1 MGQDPKTPEN
11 MTGKNKV
18 FMKGNEAL
26 AEAAVRAGMRFFAG
40 YPITPQNEI
49 PEYLSR
55 RLPEVGGTF
64 IQGESEVASINM
76 VYGAAATGVRSMT
89 SSSGPGISLKSEGIS
104 YLAAAQLPALIV
116 DVSRGGPGLGSIQ
129 PAQSDYLQA
138 TKALGHGGH
147 RLIVF
152 APSTV
157 QEIVDITYNSFEYAE
172 RDRNPVFV
180 LIDGCLGSMM
190 ESVELPEMK
199 EPHPEAQS
207 SWTLGRREGEE
218 RAAHLIS
225 PIYEAGL
232 EGLNKSFAKRIK
244 KWEKE
249 DVLVEELYLDDAE
262 YVIAAYGIAAR
273 IAKQV
278 VEDLREEGVKIGMIR
293 PITIFPFPTESFN
306 KLNYSKVKGIID
318 IEMTIPAQMKED
330 VERAVAGRAPVYE
343 HGHSGGVL
351 LDEYDIRT
359 AIEKIINDEKEGRE
373 QR

>member
-1 MGQDPKTPEN
+1 MGEKR
-11 MTGKNKV
+11 
-18 FMKGNEAL
+18 FMKGCEAL
-26 AEAAVRAGMRFFAG
+26 AEAAVRGGVRFFAG

-64 IQGESEVASINM
+64 IQGESEIASINM
-76 VYGAAATGVRSMT
+76 VYGAASTGFRAMT

-157 QEIVDITYNSFEYAE
+157 QEIVDLTYHAFDFAE
-172 RDRNPVFV
+172 RDRNPVFI
-180 LIDGCLGSMM
+180 LIDGCLGAMM
-190 ESVELPEMK
+190 ESVELPPMT
-199 EPHPEAQS
+199 EPDPRSQS
-207 SWTLGRREGEE
+207 SWTMGRWDGEK

-232 EGLNKSFAKRIK
+232 EGLNKSFAKRIE
-244 KWEKE
+244 KWKKE
-249 DVLVEELYLDDAE
+249 DVQVEELYLDDAE
-262 YVIAAYGIAAR
+262 YVITAYGIAAR
-273 IAKQV
+273 ICHQV
-278 VEDLREEGVKIGMIR
+278 VDDLRAEGVKIGMIR
-293 PITIFPFPTESFN
+293 PITVFPFPDESFE
-306 KLNYSKVKGIID
+306 KLDYSRVKALID
-318 IEMTIPAQMKED
+318 VEMTIPAQMAED
-330 VERAVAGRAPVYE
+330 VERAVKGRAPIFE

-359 AIEKIINDEKEGRE
+359 AVMEIIRGIEEGNTNVTDGKEGE
-373 QR
+373 

>member
-1 MGQDPKTPEN
+1 MGLDSKTPDN
-11 MTGKNKV
+11 MTGNNKV
-18 FMKGNEAL
+18 FMKGCEAL

-89 SSSGPGISLKSEGIS
+89 SSSGPGISLKCEGIS

-157 QEIVDITYNSFEYAE
+157 QEIVDITYNAFEYAE

-180 LIDGCLGSMM
+180 LIDGCLGAMM

-199 EPHPEAQS
+199 EPHPESQS
-207 SWTLGRREGEE
+207 SWTLGRREGED

-249 DVLVEELYLDDAE
+249 DVLVEELYLEDAE

-306 KLNYSKVKGIID
+306 RLDYSKVRGIID

-330 VERAVAGRAPVYE
+330 VERAVAGRAPIFE

-373 QR
+373 

>member
-1 MGQDPKTPEN
+1 ME
-11 MTGKNKV
+11 KV

-26 AEAAVRAGMRFFAG
+26 AEAAVRAGVRFFAG

-49 PEYLSR
+49 PEYLSW
-55 RLPEVGGTF
+55 RLPQVGGSF
-64 IQGESEVASINM
+64 VQGESEVASINM
-76 VYGAAATGVRSMT
+76 VYGAACTGVRAMT
-89 SSSGPGISLKSEGIS
+89 SSSGPGISLKCEGIS

-147 RLIVF
+147 RLMVF

-157 QEIVDITYNSFEYAE
+157 QEIVDLTYNALDYAE
-172 RDRNPVFV
+172 RDRNPVFI

-190 ESVELPEMK
+190 ESVVLPEMK
-199 EPHPEAQS
+199 EPHPENLS
-207 SWTLGRREGEE
+207 SWTLGRREGEK

-232 EGLNKSFAKRIK
+232 EGLNIAQAKRIK

-249 DVLVEELYLDDAE
+249 DVQVEELYLEDAE
-262 YVIAAYGIAAR
+262 YVITAYGIAAR

-278 VEDLREEGVKIGMIR
+278 VEDMRREGYKIGMIR
-293 PITIFPFPTESFN
+293 PITVFPFPKESFN
-306 KLNYSKVKGIID
+306 KLDYTNVKGIID
-318 IEMTIPAQMKED
+318 VEMTIPAQMVED
-330 VERAVAGRAPVYE
+330 VERSVAGRAPIFE

-351 LDEYDIRT
+351 LDEYDIRQ
-359 AIEKIINDEKEGRE
+359 AVEKIIAGVEGKEAANE
-373 QR
+373 